1 MVILV
6 ISGTVA
12 FLQTQGGALI
22 MGGALNRQITVCTAK
37 INSIPILVEQQIT
50 LGFGYILQA
59 NQQKETLQ
67 AALAL
72 RQQYYT
78 SKGELE
84 TCLKDCNDQLEA
96 VNVIGVA
103 VPTKLDRY
111 KVGNVHHLLYACT

>member
-1 MVILV
+1 M
-6 ISGTVA
+6 A
-12 FLQTQGGALI
+12 QTA
-22 MGGALNRQITVCTAK
+22 
-37 INSIPILVEQQIT
+37 INCEGLRLYKFIIFS
-50 LGFGYILQA
+50 QA

-78 SKGELE
+78 SKAELE

-111 KVGNVHHLLYACT
+111 KVGNSGLIK